1 MINIISVVFKQE
13 LSYLKTQAKSI
24 ELYVKSSDINSI
36 IVVVN
41 DTEDVLNL
49 IDLNWYGVN
58 ASKVKL
64 IHFSELISKSDLAEW
79 HCRSGWHT
87 QQLCKLL
94 AASIADID
102 WNMIIDAKTF
112 FICPLILAN
121 VITSDNKAFSNLT
134 PISHYF
140 VNERDFIQQYFA
152 VQLNNNYIGPGGVP
166 FLMHTPTVKSMI
178 DYIVMRENSSLLE
191 FFFKYPMTE
200 FLLYSGYVLH
210 INTDYT
216 TLYRTRYMNAYRFH
230 HIADWQYLEFDS
242 ILHFITISSNTLTI
256 SLHRRAYPQL
266 TDEQKTKWVELLYN
280 KGLINSVEDT
290 KNELNT
296 ILTG

>member
-24 ELYVKSSDINSI
+24 ELYATSSDINAI

-41 DTEDVLNL
+41 DSEDVLNL

-64 IHFSELISKSDLAEW
+64 IHFSELISTSDLAVW
-79 HCRSGWHT
+79 NHRSGWHT

-121 VITSDNKAFSNLT
+121 VITPDNKAFSNPT

-140 VNERDFIQQYFA
+140 EGERDFIQQYFNI
-152 VQLNNNYIGPGGVP
+152 QLNNNYIGPGGVP

-178 DYIVMRENSSLLE
+178 NYIKIRENSSLLE
-191 FFFKYPMTE
+191 FFFKYPVTE
-200 FLLYSGYVLH
+200 FLLYSGYVMYILK
-210 INTDYT
+210 DYSSLYST
-216 TLYRTRYMNAYRFH
+216 TQRPAVRVCN
-230 HIADWQYLEFDS
+230 IADWDVPEFDS
-242 ILHFITISSNTLTI
+242 KIRSIIIHRDTLTM
-256 SLHRRAYPQL
+256 SLHRRGWQLL
-266 TDEQKTKWVELLYN
+266 TDEQKTKWVELLN
-280 KGLINSVEDT
+280 TKGLINSVEDT

-296 ILTG
+296 ILAE